1 MRDKS
6 TLIARDCILV
16 NVQVDLVADEFNS
29 CAIYS
34 FLAEIDHEKMVIG
47 TTRNDIVAEGLELL
61 HHGQSIGEHLLL
73 ILLKLHRLDLFQ
85 RDSDSSDGVV
95 VGTALQTREHCRINL
110 LLQLVL
116 DLIAFLVFLASNAI
130 IDQSTTRTLRVLC
143 VVVVT
148 TSASPNGLGI
158 TPAAMSPEGD
168 GVPSFLTFFCL
179 SGRLVLDFNCLS

>member
-1 MRDKS
+1 VRDKS
-6 TLIARDCILV
+6 TLIARDCVLV

-47 TTRNDIVAEGLELL
+47 TTRNDIVAEGLELF

-95 VGTALQTREHCRINL
+95 VGTTLQTREHCRINL

-130 IDQSTTRTLRVLC
+130 IDQSTSRTPQSFVCSCSHNICLPKRAWNHPSSHEPRGMSNISEQVGSNRIAYLSELF
-143 VVVVT
+143 VV
-148 TSASPNGLGI
+148 
-158 TPAAMSPEGD
+158 E
-168 GVPSFLTFFCL
+168 
-179 SGRLVLDFNCLS
+179 